1 MKRLYFALLLSC
13 LTAGWALGQ
22 SPALYQQGNL
32 TLTGEGTLTV
42 QGDWQNTAG
51 ATLDNQGRVL
61 LTGNLLQE
69 SDQPLFTT
77 QGTVEMAGSS
87 GQTIGGSGSGA
98 INLDSLIINN
108 PDSVKLARDGVSV
121 TAGLRFAQG
130 ILYLDE
136 NRNLALGNT
145 GELVDEQENSRA
157 TGPGSLTAS
166 ADLNAPS
173 SAQPGNLGL
182 LISSSQNLGSTSVT
196 RTHTPTGPEDNG
208 IERSYA
214 VSPTNNQNL
223 NANLR
228 LQYFDAELNN
238 LTEGNLAPFTS
249 EDGSSWQQQSAT
261 DQSAVDN
268 FVAYGGLASLSF
280 TTLSEGQALPV
291 ADAGS
296 DAEVCAGESVQ
307 LGGNPVATEGTEPYT
322 YAWSPTEGLDDATLA
337 NPTATPTATTT
348 YTLRVT
354 DANNNTDESQVTIT
368 VNALPT
374 VTFTAV
380 DPQCIDNAVVDLS
393 GLVSPAGGTFSG
405 NGITDSSFDPA
416 EAGVGTHTITYSYT
430 DGNSCE
436 NTATVDI
443 VVNDLPEVTFAVVDP
458 VCAGSDAFDLSG
470 FVSPA
475 GGSFS
480 GSGISGTMFDPSVL
494 TPGSVTEITYS
505 YTDGKGCTNSA
516 TRFIGVLSAP
526 IFGKRQLDPLCLNS
540 NPIELTGSVVPEGG
554 TFSGAGVSGD
564 TFDPAIAGAGTHILT
579 YVLPYGD
586 GCEASTTYEI
596 VVNDLPTVTF
606 NQVGPYC
613 PNDAAVDLAASVSP
627 AGGIFSGS
635 GISGTSF
642 DPATAGL
649 GEHDI
654 IYTFTDGNGCSSSD
668 TVTIMVGDDEMP
680 IPDVDPLPE
689 LTVGVNEEITT
700 FPTATDNCSSG
711 TIVAT
716 TTDPLSYDQPG
727 SYLITWEYTDAAGNQ
742 ATQTQTIIV
751 ELAVVESLNLTS
763 ECSDDP
769 RVERR
774 WRVTNPND
782 FEVAYTYV
790 VVGTS
795 QTENL
800 IATPGLSYFTTQAVS
815 GPNTTKILWL
825 DENGVEQQKV
835 KASGG
840 AFCDPTV
847 TFTTSE
853 GSCEIARADLPADL
867 AQIVATAPAT
877 YADFT
882 FRRGSY
888 VVGVIAGMRTDGRPG
903 AWEIH
908 NDCTIE
914 PLRQGARKNNSELP
928 NNAHS
933 GLKYSHNWRFE
944 VTGISSDGGTVFA
957 DAINDEG
964 FVITGGQC
972 KAAGAPDVQP
982 GTVVPVSWAL
992 SDRPFYGRIKGA
1004 KLGYECEVER
1014 FNCSNGY
1021 IVGCAS
1027 SVART
1032 ENTSAKGTTPSLGA
1046 EAGLEQHATWQLQ
1059 VYPNPVQ
1066 DWVNIEFGGEA
1077 QAEQTHVLIYNLSGK
1092 LMQQQVLNSRE
1103 RSHQLDVREL
1113 PQGAYLMQVQE
1124 GNRRETLRI
1133 LKE

>member
-1 MKRLYFALLLSC
+1 MKRLILLFILSSLAVLPAL
-13 LTAGWALGQ
+13 AQ
-22 SPALYQQGNL
+22 NPALYQSANL
-32 TLTGEGTLTV
+32 TFTGNGTLTV

-51 ATLDNQGRVL
+51 ATFDNQGRVL
-61 LTGNLLQE
+61 LTGDLLQE

-77 QGTVEMAGSS
+77 EGTVEMAGSS

-108 PDSVKLARDGVSV
+108 PDSVTLARDGVSV
-121 TAGLRFAQG
+121 TTGLRFAQG
-130 ILYLDE
+130 ILHLNE
-136 NRNLALGNT
+136 NRSLALGTT
-145 GELVDEQENSRA
+145 GELFNEQENSRA

-166 ADLNAPS
+166 ADLSAPS
-173 SAQPGNLGL
+173 AAQPGNLGL
-182 LISSSQNLGSTSVT
+182 FISSGASLGSTTVT

-238 LTEGNLAPFTS
+238 LTESSLAPFTS
-249 EDGSSWQQQSAT
+249 EDGNSWQQQSAT
-261 DQSAVDN
+261 DQSADEN
-268 FVAYGGLASLSF
+268 FVEYGGLASLSF

-307 LGGNPVATEGTEPYT
+307 LGGNPTATDGTEPYT

-337 NPTATPTATTT
+337 NPTATPMATTT

-374 VTFTAV
+374 VSFAAV
-380 DPQCIDNAVVDLS
+380 DPQCINNAVVDLS
-393 GLVSPAGGTFSG
+393 GLVSPAGGSFSG
-405 NGITDSSFDPA
+405 RGITDSSFDPA
-416 EAGVGTHTITYSYT
+416 EAGIGTHTITYSYT

-443 VVNDLPEVTFAVVDP
+443 VVNDLP
-458 VCAGSDAFDLSG
+458 
-470 FVSPA
+470 
-475 GGSFS
+475 
-480 GSGISGTMFDPSVL
+480 
-494 TPGSVTEITYS
+494 
-505 YTDGKGCTNSA
+505 
-516 TRFIGVLSAP
+516 
-526 IFGKRQLDPLCLNS
+526 
-540 NPIELTGSVVPEGG
+540 
-554 TFSGAGVSGD
+554 
-564 TFDPAIAGAGTHILT
+564 
-579 YVLPYGD
+579 
-586 GCEASTTYEI
+586 
-596 VVNDLPTVTF
+596 TVTF

-613 PNDAAVDLAASVSP
+613 PNDAAVDLSASVSP
-627 AGGIFSGS
+627 AGGTFSGS
-635 GISGTSF
+635 GINGTSF
-642 DPATAGL
+642 DPASVGI
-649 GEHDI
+649 GEYDI
-654 IYTFTDGNGCSSSD
+654 IYTVTDGNGCSNSD

-689 LTVGVNEEITT
+689 LTVDVNDEITT

-727 SYLITWEYTDAAGNQ
+727 SYLITWEYTDAAGNV

-763 ECSDDP
+763 ECSDNP
-769 RVERR
+769 RQERR

-800 IATPGLSYFTTQAVS
+800 IATPGLSYFTTEAVS
-815 GPNTTKILWL
+815 GPNTTKILWQ

-847 TFTTSE
+847 TLTTSE
-853 GSCEIARADLPADL
+853 GSCEIARTDLPEDL
-867 AQIVATAPAT
+867 AEIVASAPAT

-933 GLKYSHNWRFE
+933 GLKYSQNWRFE
-944 VTGISSDGGTVFA
+944 VTGISPDGGTVFA

-964 FVITGGQC
+964 FVVTGGQC
-972 KAAGAPDVQP
+972 KAAGVPDVPP

-1004 KLGYECEVER
+1004 KLGYECEVIR
-1014 FNCSNGY
+1014 YNCSNGY

-1046 EAGLEQHATWQLQ
+1046 EAGLEQQATWQLQ
-1059 VYPNPVQ
+1059 VYPNPVL
-1066 DWVNIEFGGEA
+1066 DWVNLEFNGEA

-1113 PQGAYLMQVQE
+1113 PQGAYLLQLQE
-1124 GNRRETLRI
+1124 GDRRKTLRI